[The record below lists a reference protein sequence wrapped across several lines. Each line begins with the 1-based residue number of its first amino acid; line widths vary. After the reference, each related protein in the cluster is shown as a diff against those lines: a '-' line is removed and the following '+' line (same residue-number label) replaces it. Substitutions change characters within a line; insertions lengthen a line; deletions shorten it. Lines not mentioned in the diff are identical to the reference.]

1 MKITLEVLFRCIQR
15 ERDHGMG
22 NQIEIR
28 NPNYKKV
35 RKDILLS
42 EKVDFRALYIKIE
55 KDKKNTIIK
64 DQFINKTS

>member
-1 MKITLEVLFRCIQR
+1 
-15 ERDHGMG
+15 MG

-55 KDKKNTIIK
+55 KDKKITIIK